1 MVGARIRI
9 FPTDRG
15 LSQSDLAEKIG
26 AAFPQVQKYES
37 DANRRYAGNE
47 ATSLA

>member
-9 FPTDRG
+9 FRTDRG

-37 DANRRYAGNE
+37 GANRRFAGNE